1 MGRHGHRPYLLIRT
15 GSQFTQDPSH
25 LPLLAPEFRPVLERW
40 VDLVQGIDSA
50 EALADRYWEEVYSKV
65 DVSQYGL

>member
-15 GSQFTQDPSH
+15 GSQFRQDPPL
-25 LPLLAPEFRPVLERW
+25 LPLPAPEFLPILERW

>member
-1 MGRHGHRPYLLIRT
+1 M
-15 GSQFTQDPSH
+15 
-25 LPLLAPEFRPVLERW
+25 
-40 VDLVQGIDSA
+40 DLVQGIDST